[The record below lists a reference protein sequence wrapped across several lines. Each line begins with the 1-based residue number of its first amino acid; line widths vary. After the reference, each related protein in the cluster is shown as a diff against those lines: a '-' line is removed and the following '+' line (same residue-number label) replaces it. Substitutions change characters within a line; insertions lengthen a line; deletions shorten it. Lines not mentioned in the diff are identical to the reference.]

1 MYLQNSHDTEDIFQT
16 IFLKYA
22 LSVTAFKSGQHE
34 KAWLLRV
41 SMNCCKDYLKNSWRK
56 KVALTDACV
65 DILQD
70 MKEDYSD
77 VLAAIR
83 TLKPNYRDAVYLHYY
98 EGYTAKEI
106 AKIMGKRENTIY
118 SLLNRAR
125 SQLKEVLGGEYSG
138 T

>member
-22 LSVTAFKSGQHE
+22 LSVTAFKNGQHE